1 LLKGDDY
8 DTYAIFV
15 IMALALLF
23 LLRQNVAGHLDLK
36 FEPRLSR
43 LPVTNLPLALIPVG
57 MRMVCLV
64 LFYLALSGLYWLL
77 FRETISTDFLVYA
90 CTLYTVAQAL
100 LWTRMYLLLV
110 PIPVIGSIYLF
121 LREFDLI
128 YMSYRWTKMLNIFFK
143 DLDAAILTDFPRF
156 CLSIL
161 PLMLYLIFVGVRWE
175 RRNEQKRLFSFEGV
189 ANLSQDWRRS
199 CPMNS
204 VRLQKRGYGLSVI
217 KAASISPS

>member
-1 LLKGDDY
+1 MNPKIRALLWEQFRVAGTLTLWIFTVVGLFLFFTTLSDYRLLKGDDY

-57 MRMVCLV
+57 MRLLCLV
-64 LFYLALSGLYWLL
+64 LFYIALSALYWLL
-77 FRETISTDFLVYA
+77 FRETISSDFLVYA
-90 CTLYTVAQAL
+90 CTLYSVAQAL
-100 LWTRMYLLLV
+100 LWTRMYLVLV

-128 YMSYRWTKMLNIFFK
+128 YMSYWWTEMLDKFLK
-143 DLDAAILTDFPRF
+143 RKSL
-156 CLSIL
+156 
-161 PLMLYLIFVGVRWE
+161 G
-175 RRNEQKRLFSFEGV
+175 KRL
-189 ANLSQDWRRS
+189 Q
-199 CPMNS
+199 
-204 VRLQKRGYGLSVI
+204 
-217 KAASISPS
+217 